1 MTRVKHYPIDHD
13 AQRPPQTKSK
23 PMDERKA
30 LGDIIDYYNRSSSAV
45 VIQKNW
51 KWVYLNGSA
60 LKLLGY
66 YTLSELE
73 GKSIWETIDESQRT
87 AVVSRIQSLQNG
99 INTGPSTQKWIR
111 QDGSYVFVEV
121 MGVPVA
127 NELGQ
132 SVALIEEKGCE
143 EKLVEETLYHYK
155 LITENMSE
163 IVSLLDHDGNFLYVS
178 PSYRD
183 YSRDG
188 IQNEIGASS
197 FKYVHPEDVAG
208 VKEEFH
214 QLLKYKK
221 PVSVNYRLLRIDGQ
235 YRWFE
240 SRAICVQNEE
250 RYHYIVISR
259 DITKQKLAEKKLSVS
274 EQKHRMIVE
283 HSSDLICL
291 LDLNGV
297 IVYASPSYQSLL
309 DYRPEDVVGKDIL
322 AHIHPDDYDLCMDVL
337 MKLRNFREPVTV
349 TYRKLHA
356 SGEVLTFEAKGMP
369 VIGECGDVNR
379 FVVISR
385 DITEKI
391 KIDQYK
397 KNIEKLSVVGE
408 LAAGFAH
415 EIRTPLTSIK
425 GFLSLL
431 SKDNDD
437 RENEFHRIINDE
449 LQKLEEVVNG
459 FLTLGKPEAINTFEV
474 NLKMVMENAISE
486 VQLDTNRRN
495 ITLRNHIKKPIFT
508 KCRSDQIKQVFIN
521 ILQNAID
528 AIEHDDGEIII
539 SIHVAN
545 EEVSVAIK
553 DNGKGIDQER
563 IPHIGTPFYTNKE
576 KGVGLG
582 MTVSNKIISEHF
594 GHIEIDSKKDKGT
607 CVTIFLPTMKR
618 REAETRW

>member
-1 MTRVKHYPIDHD
+1 MTRVNHYPIEHD
-13 AQRPPQTKSK
+13 AERPPQTMSK

-45 VIQKNW
+45 VIQKDW
-51 KWVYLNGSA
+51 KWVYLNGAA

-66 YTLSELE
+66 YTLSEIE

-87 AVVSRIQSLQNG
+87 AVASRIHSLQNG
-99 INTGPSTQKWIR
+99 INTGPSTQKWIK
-111 QDGSYVFVEV
+111 QDGSYVYVEV
-121 MGVPVA
+121 MGVPIA

-132 SVALIEEKGCE
+132 TVALIEEKGCE

-163 IVSLLDHDGNFLYVS
+163 IVSLLDHEGSFLYVS

-188 IQNEIGASS
+188 IENEIGASS
-197 FKYVHPEDVAG
+197 FKYVHPDDVAR
-208 VKEEFH
+208 VKEVFAH
-214 QLLKYKK
+214 LVKYKK
-221 PVSVNYRLLRIDGQ
+221 PVSVKYRLLRIDGQ
-235 YRWFE
+235 YRWFD
-240 SRAICVQNEE
+240 SRAISVQNEE
-250 RYHYIVISR
+250 RYHYIVVSR

-297 IVYASPSYQSLL
+297 IVYASPSYHSLL

-322 AHIHPDDYDLCMDVL
+322 AHVHPDDCDLCMDVL
-337 MKLRNFREPVTV
+337 TKLRNFREPVTV

-356 SGEVLTFEAKGMP
+356 SGEVLTFEGKGMP
-369 VIGECGDVNR
+369 VIGECGEVNR

-431 SKDNDD
+431 SKDKDD
-437 RENEFHRIINDE
+437 KEKEFHRIINDE
-449 LQKLEEVVNG
+449 LKKLEEVVNG
-459 FLTLGKPEAINTFEV
+459 FISLGKPEAINTFEV
-474 NLKMVMENAISE
+474 NLKMVMENAISD
-486 VQLDTNRRN
+486 VQLAANKRN
-495 ITLRNHIKKPIFT
+495 ITVTNHVNKPIFT
-508 KCRSDQIKQVFIN
+508 QCRSDQIKQVFIN
-521 ILQNAID
+521 VLQNAID
-528 AIEHDDGEIII
+528 AIEHDNGEILI
-539 SIHVAN
+539 SITVTSEN
-545 EEVSVAIK
+545 ISITIE
-553 DNGKGIDQER
+553 DNGKGIDHER
-563 IPHIGTPFYTNKE
+563 IEYIGTPFYTNKE

-582 MTVSNKIISEHF
+582 MTVSNKIISEHN
-594 GHIEIDSKKDKGT
+594 GHIEIESEMDKGT
-607 CVTIFLPTMKR
+607 CVTILLPNMID
-618 REAETRW
+618 REDVTRW

>member
-1 MTRVKHYPIDHD
+1 MTRVNHYPIEHD
-13 AQRPPQTKSK
+13 AKRPPQTMSK

-45 VIQKNW
+45 VIQKDW
-51 KWVYLNGSA
+51 KWVYLNGAA

-66 YTLSELE
+66 YTLSEIE
-73 GKSIWETIDESQRT
+73 GVSIWETIDESQRT
-87 AVVSRIQSLQNG
+87 AVASRIHSLQNG
-99 INTGPSTQKWIR
+99 INPGPSTQKWIKR
-111 QDGSYVFVEV
+111 DGSYVYLEV

-163 IVSLLDHDGNFLYVS
+163 IVSLLDHEGNFLYVS

-188 IQNEIGASS
+188 IKNEIGASS
-197 FKYVHPEDVAG
+197 FKYVHPDDVAG
-208 VKEEFH
+208 VKEAFA
-214 QLLKYKK
+214 QLVKYKK
-221 PVSVNYRLLRIDGQ
+221 PVSVKYRLLRIDGQ
-235 YRWFE
+235 YQWFD
-240 SRAICVQNEE
+240 SRAISVQNEE
-250 RYHYIVISR
+250 RYHYIVVSR

-274 EQKHRMIVE
+274 EEKHRMIVE

-291 LDLNGV
+291 LDLSGV
-297 IVYASPSYQSLL
+297 VVYASPSYRTLL
-309 DYRPEDVVGKDIL
+309 DYNSEDVVGKDIL
-322 AHIHPDDYDLCMDVL
+322 AHVHPDDCDLCMDVL
-337 MKLRNFREPVTV
+337 TKLRNLREPVTV

-356 SGEVLTFEAKGMP
+356 SGEVLTFEGKGMP
-369 VIGECGDVNR
+369 VIGECGEVNR

-431 SKDNDD
+431 SKDKDD
-437 RENEFHRIINDE
+437 REKEFHHIINDE
-449 LQKLEEVVNG
+449 LKKLEEVVNG
-459 FLTLGKPEAINTFEV
+459 FSSLGKPEAIHTFEV
-474 NLKMVMENAISE
+474 NLKMVMENAISI
-486 VQLDTNRRN
+486 VKPNANKRKITVTN
-495 ITLRNHIKKPIFT
+495 HVDKPIFT

-528 AIEHDDGEIII
+528 AIEHDDGEIVI
-539 SIHVAN
+539 SIN
-545 EEVSVAIK
+545 GTSENIGVAIQ
-553 DNGKGIDQER
+553 DNGKGIDHER
-563 IPHIGTPFYTNKE
+563 IEHIGTPFYTNKE

-582 MTVSNKIISEHF
+582 MTVSNKIISEHN
-594 GHIEIDSKKDKGT
+594 GHIEIESEMGKGT
-607 CVTIFLPTMKR
+607 CVTIFLPKMK
-618 REAETRW
+618 